1 MRWPVFS
8 LLFLMQFPSAGWC
21 DDPLRKEST
30 EALRKAVGFFREEAG
45 YHGGYV
51 YRSSADLRF
60 REGEGEASRTTGWIE
75 PPGTPFVGS
84 TYLEAYRMT
93 GEDFLFDAALEVAEA
108 LLEAQL
114 ESGGWAGS
122 FELGEERKGYRYRRS
137 PEPRRKG
144 RNYSTLDDNKSQ
156 ACLLFLMRLDETL
169 DFRHSAIREALDY
182 AFDRLFAVQYPNG
195 AWPQQFDGPTEFRG
209 DASKKAR
216 YPDSCS
222 REFPKQDYR
231 GYYTLNDSTVVDMMD
246 VMLEA
251 YRIYGEERF
260 LDSAGKTGDFFL
272 LAQMPEPQPGWAQQY
287 NSEMEPA
294 WARKFEPP
302 AITGG
307 ESQGVMRALLDLY
320 RATGEERY
328 LEPLPRALEYYLG
341 SRRKDGR
348 LARFYELQT
357 NRPLYFTLDYELTY
371 SDRSMP
377 THYGFI
383 VDSRLDRIKAEY
395 EKLRERPPQPWKP
408 GKREL
413 PVPRLSDSL
422 AKKARQAID
431 SMDQRGAWVE
441 NGDMRHYPEVTEV
454 IETRTFAGRVRDL
467 ARYLSATRESEENP
481 RIAEDRIKKSEF

>member
-1 MRWPVFS
+1 MKWFVFS
-8 LLFLMQFPSAGWC
+8 FLLLLQPPTAGWGE
-21 DDPLRKEST
+21 DALRKESI
-30 EALRKAVGFFREEAG
+30 EALQKAVGFFREEAG
-45 YHGGYV
+45 YRGGYV

-60 REGEGEASRTTGWIE
+60 REGEGKASRTMGWIE

-84 TYLEAYRMT
+84 IYLEAYRIT
-93 GEDFLFDAALEVAEA
+93 GEDFLLDAALEVAGA
-108 LLEAQL
+108 LTETQL

-122 FELGEERKGYRYRRS
+122 IELGEDRKHYRYRRS
-137 PEPRRKG
+137 PEAGTRG
-144 RNYSTLDDNKSQ
+144 RNHSTLDDNKSQ
-156 ACLLFLMRLDETL
+156 ACLMFLMQLDETL

-182 AFDRLFAVQYPNG
+182 AFARLFAVQYPNG
-195 AWPQQFDGPTEFRG
+195 AWPQQFDGPTMFQG

-216 YPDSCS
+216 YPDSWS
-222 REFPKQDYR
+222 REFPGRDYR
-231 GYYTLNDSTVVDMMD
+231 GYYTLNDHTVVDMMD

-260 LDSAGKTGDFFL
+260 LDSARKTGDFFL

-287 NSEMEPA
+287 NPEMEPA

-408 GKREL
+408 GRKKIPTYR
-413 PVPRLSDSL
+413 PSDSL

-431 SMDQRGAWVE
+431 SMDRRGAWVE
-441 NGDMRHYPEVTEV
+441 KGKMRHYPEVTEV
-454 IETRTFAGRVRDL
+454 IETKTFAGRFRDL
-467 ARYLSATRESEENP
+467 ARYLSSTREGPEESII
-481 RIAEDRIKKSEF
+481 R